1 MSRRLIDITGLGS
14 VGPCGPVSGPLR
26 GPVPAPSVVT
36 AWPTAGPRYALPA
49 APFRTADVLPKINTR
64 RLDRL
69 STWSLA
75 ATALALRDA
84 GLDLSAADGSRTAV
98 VSAIG
103 FGCLDLTEAYLGSA
117 HEHGWQQTDPIYF
130 PETLGN
136 VPAAHVARVFG
147 CLGPNLTVGS
157 RGLAAETALL
167 TAASLLREGQ
177 ADRVLVL
184 AGDLLTRGLF
194 DWYEAAGLLSADG
207 GGFVPSEGVAA
218 VVLEAPGRHRA
229 RAQLLDA
236 WWVQPSA
243 LMVGRTPW
251 SAADAPVG
259 LLAPATIPIP
269 SFRLLDEGVR
279 PQRGPQ
285 DQAGPPH
292 HSGDAATPGGYP
304 GRGPES
310 ASEPRPLEAGEK
322 CSSQAEAPAP
332 PTASGYPAMVGQAS
346 ACQRPLAG
354 ATLVCKNQ
362 SVPAGLR
369 EALSPPARF
378 SPVCTTGDGLADTGG
393 LFRIL
398 TALATAAPAERLLVL
413 GAARSGSHA
422 AAILE
427 VAAHD

>member
-1 MSRRLIDITGLGS
+1 MSHRLIDITGLGS

-26 GPVPAPSVVT
+26 GPGPVPSVVT
-36 AWPTAGPRYALPA
+36 AWPAAGPRYALPA
-49 APFRTADVLPKINTR
+49 LPFRTADVLPKVNTR

-69 STWSLA
+69 STWSLTA
-75 ATALALRDA
+75 AALALRDA
-84 GLDLSAADGSRTAV
+84 GLDLSAVDGSRTAV

-103 FGCLDLTEAYLGSA
+103 FGCLDLTEAYLRSA

-157 RGLAAETALL
+157 RGVAAETALL
-167 TAASLLREGQ
+167 MAASLLREGQ

-218 VVLEAPGRHRA
+218 MVLEAPGRHRA
-229 RAQLLDA
+229 RAGLLDA
-236 WWVQPSA
+236 WWVQPDG
-243 LMVGRTPW
+243 LMVGP
-251 SAADAPVG
+251 
-259 LLAPATIPIP
+259 
-269 SFRLLDEGVR
+269 LDQG
-279 PQRGPQ
+279 
-285 DQAGPPH
+285 DPPH
-292 HSGDAATPGGYP
+292 YSGDAAAPPGYP
-304 GRGPES
+304 DGGSES
-310 ASEPRPLEAGEK
+310 ASEARPLETEK
-322 CSSQAEAPAP
+322 NWSSQAEAPAP
-332 PTASGYPAMVGQAS
+332 PRASDFPALVGQAS
-346 ACQRPLAG
+346 ACQRLLAG
-354 ATLVCKNQ
+354 ATLVCRNQ

-369 EALSPPARF
+369 EALALPIRFAPAC
-378 SPVCTTGDGLADTGG
+378 PTGDGLPDTGG

-398 TALATAAPAERLLVL
+398 TALATAAPAEHLLIL
-413 GAARSGSHA
+413 GAAHRGSHA
-422 AAILE
+422 AAVLE